1 MSTFYGTL
9 RGKARTIAT
18 RCGSRGSGITT
29 TAASWKGAV
38 VVRMYTND
46 NGTELFEVVMA
57 QWHGHGDYKVI
68 ASGVVGD
75 ARSIEMGTKNG

>member
-18 RCGSRGSGITT
+18 RCGTKRSGIEAV
-29 TAASWKGAV
+29 AASWKGAV
-38 VVRMYTND
+38 MVRMYVNE
-46 NGTELFEVVMA
+46 NGTELFEVVMQ

-68 ASGVVGD
+68 AQGVVGD
-75 ARSIEMGTKNG
+75 AGSVEVK